1 MLTEVAVKQAKA
13 KEKPYR
19 LSDQGGLYLEV
30 SPIGSKYWRYKYR
43 ISTDGQRI
51 EKRLALGVYPEISLK
66 NARELHREAH
76 ALVSQGGDPS
86 LEKLEQKALAEVA
99 SLNTFGSLGED
110 WFATQSPDW
119 SLTHAI
125 RQRRLFGKDLLP
137 LHERAI
143 DKITAPD
150 LLGVLRVIE
159 SRGALETARRT
170 NQVASQIFDHAI
182 AMGLTESNPALGIK
196 KALKRPISK
205 HHAAILEPREL
216 AAFLRA
222 VDGYQGSL
230 IVQIAL
236 MVTPLLLVRPGELR
250 HMEWGEVSLEEG
262 KWLIPA
268 AKTKRKR
275 DHFVPLASQAVR
287 LIARLK
293 PYTGG
298 GRYVFP
304 SARGGARP
312 LSENAVLY
320 AMRGLGIT
328 KDEATPHGFR
338 ATARTLM
345 DEQLGMRSDLIEH
358 QLAHAVRDATGEA
371 YNRTKFFPERIKLMQ
386 RWADY
391 LEDLKEGGGT
401 ISNNVSIF
409 RKEA

>member
-1 MLTEVAVKQAKA
+1 
-13 KEKPYR
+13 
-19 LSDQGGLYLEV
+19 
-30 SPIGSKYWRYKYR
+30 
-43 ISTDGQRI
+43 
-51 EKRLALGVYPEISLK
+51 
-66 NARELHREAH
+66 
-76 ALVSQGGDPS
+76 
-86 LEKLEQKALAEVA
+86 
-99 SLNTFGSLGED
+99 
-110 WFATQSPDW
+110 
-119 SLTHAI
+119 
-125 RQRRLFGKDLLP
+125 
-137 LHERAI
+137 
-143 DKITAPD
+143 
-150 LLGVLRVIE
+150 
-159 SRGALETARRT
+159 
-170 NQVASQIFDHAI
+170 
-182 AMGLTESNPALGIK
+182 
-196 KALKRPISK
+196 
-205 HHAAILEPREL
+205 
-216 AAFLRA
+216 
-222 VDGYQGSL
+222 
-230 IVQIAL
+230 

-275 DHFVPLASQAVR
+275 DHFVPLASQAVS

-312 LSENAVLY
+312 MSENAVLY

>member
-1 MLTEVAVKQAKA
+1 MLTEVEVKQAKA
-13 KEKPYR
+13 KEKPHR

-30 SPIGSKYWRYKYR
+30 SPKGSKYWRYKYR
-43 ISTDGQRI
+43 ISTGAQRI

-86 LEKLEQKALAEVA
+86 LVKREQKALAEVA

-119 SLTHAI
+119 SPTHAI

-137 LHERAI
+137 LHELAI
-143 DKITAPD
+143 DKIAAPE

-182 AMGLTESNPALGIK
+182 AVGAAEVNPAVGIK
-196 KALKRPISK
+196 NALKKPKSK
-205 HHAAILEPREL
+205 HHAAILDPGEL
-216 AAFLRA
+216 AFFLRS
-222 VDGYQGSL
+222 VDNYVGTL
-230 IVQIAL
+230 VVQIAL
-236 MVTPLLLVRPGELR
+236 MLTPLLLVRPGELR

-268 AKTKRKR
+268 AKTKRRR
-275 DHFVPLASQAVR
+275 DHFVPLASQAVS
-287 LIARLK
+287 LIAQLK
-293 PYTGG
+293 PYTGDG
-298 GRYVFP
+298 QYVFP
-304 SARGGARP
+304 SARGGERP
-312 LSENAVLY
+312 MSENAVLY

-328 KDEATPHGFR
+328 KEEATPHGFR

-345 DEQLGMRSDLIEH
+345 EEQLGIRSDLIEH
-358 QLAHAVRDATGEA
+358 QLAHVVRDATGEA
-371 YNRTKFFPERIKLMQ
+371 YNRTRFFPERIKLMQ